1 MFGEDG
7 LPVKAGAEL
16 FRPGDELP
24 SRLAGMAAGGIA
36 ASASRRSGIPDA
48 VPLHAGRGAGARVV
62 RDRGRPHERTPALRA
77 VISDFGG
84 VLTNHL
90 IEAFA
95 AFQDETGISMEQLG
109 RGMQRV
115 SERDGEYPLFRL
127 ERGEITEQEFLD
139 DLCWGLEPELGHR
152 PTLHRFR
159 EIYFEA
165 LHGNEPMLD
174 VMRDL
179 RDRGYRMA
187 ILTNNVREW
196 EELWRAKLPVDE
208 IFELVVDSAWVGM
221 RKPDPEI
228 YQLTV
233 ERLGGRRAAASA
245 CSWTTTRSTSRP
257 PASWA

>member
-1 MFGEDG
+1 M
-7 LPVKAGAEL
+7 
-16 FRPGDELP
+16 
-24 SRLAGMAAGGIA
+24 
-36 ASASRRSGIPDA
+36 
-48 VPLHAGRGAGARVV
+48 
-62 RDRGRPHERTPALRA
+62 RA

-84 VLTNHL
+84 VLTNRL

-115 SERDGEYPLFRL
+115 AERDGEYPLFRL
-127 ERGEITEQEFLD
+127 ERGELTEQQFLD
-139 DLCWGLEPELGHR
+139 DLAWGLERELGHR

-159 EIYFEA
+159 EIYFDA
-165 LHGNEPMLD
+165 LHGNEPMLVAD
-174 VMRDL
+174 ADL
-179 RDRGYRMA
+179 ARRGYRMA

-228 YQLTV
+228 YELTV
-233 ERLGGRRAAASA
+233 SGWAASSRRECLFVDDNELNIEAARQLGMTAVHFRSNEQAIPEILRGGRRCQPDGAGPTAD
-245 CSWTTTRSTSRP
+245 R
-257 PASWA
+257 